1 MKYQEI
7 AEIRLALLELM
18 NERLPVAYEIAKN
31 IKECEKVT
39 SEVQEL
45 VTTMQQMYADK
56 DEQGKIVTEKTADG
70 VLVKFS
76 ETDRRDAYQ
85 REILKINQ
93 EDHTVVFKKINS
105 SSLKDVKLPARIL
118 LPLVD
123 IIIEGE

>member
-1 MKYQEI
+1 MRYQEI

-31 IKECEKVT
+31 IKECEKIT
-39 SEVQEL
+39 TEVQEL

-56 DEQGKIVTEKTADG
+56 DEQGKIVTEKAVDG
-70 VLVKFS
+70 ILVKFS
-76 ETDRRDAYQ
+76 DPARRDAYQ

-93 EDHTVVFKKINS
+93 ENHEIVFKKIQS
-105 SSLKDVKLPARIL
+105 SALKDINLPARIL